1 MTLSANP
8 YQASRPITDSNNLFG
23 RKTEFELI
31 YQMLLS
37 NESVNVMGARRIGK
51 SSFLRV
57 LPQVEMQ
64 QKLFEKQVFD
74 ERYVFA
80 YIDMESQKTADP
92 VKFLG
97 KIARQLNKSGLEIKT
112 DIQSYEDFET
122 ELEQC
127 RDDDKRLILLLDE
140 FDCVIENAQFDVTF
154 YDMLR
159 YYQQQDFVSYI
170 VASSR
175 RVKEVAK
182 STVATSPFFN
192 IFRFLH
198 LGLLRNDEASD
209 LICKDDSL
217 SLYNHF
223 VKLIAGRHPFFISQL
238 CFYLFY
244 FKHTAPDTKTEDDIR
259 NNAIESFIEEAFD
272 HFVYYWEHLSTA
284 ERTVLKNLSNGKQPG
299 DDDIPELR
307 SLEQKALIQ
316 ENDGAYSIF
325 SAAFAGFVKEVE
337 YSETGEILGGFLKA
351 HTKALVSIT
360 KYCIDKAIALRNS

>member
-8 YQASRPITDSNNLFG
+8 YQASRPITDSDDLFG
-23 RKTEFELI
+23 RKTEFELM

-37 NESVNVMGARRIGK
+37 HESVNVMGTRRIGK

-64 QKLFEKQVFD
+64 QRLFEKPVFD

-80 YIDMESQKTADP
+80 YIDMESQKATTP
-92 VKFLG
+92 VQFLS
-97 KIARQLNKSGLEIKT
+97 KVAKQFKKRGLEIKM
-112 DIQSYEDFET
+112 DIQSYEDFEM

-127 RDDDKRLILLLDE
+127 RDADRRLILLLDE
-140 FDCVIENAQFDVTF
+140 FDCATDNAQFDVTF

-159 YYQQQDFVSYI
+159 YYQQEDLVSYI

-198 LGLLRNDEASD
+198 LGLLRDEEASD

-217 SLYNHF
+217 SLYTHF

-244 FKHTAPDTKTEDDIR
+244 FKHTAPDAQTEDAIR
-259 NNAIESFIEEAFD
+259 NNAIERFIEEAFD
-272 HFVYYWEHLSTA
+272 HFVYYWEHLSTD
-284 ERTVLKNLSNGKQPG
+284 ERAVLKKLTNGKQPN
-299 DDDIPELR
+299 DEDAPELR

-316 ENDGAYSIF
+316 EDSGMFRIF

-337 YSETGEILGGFLKA
+337 YSETGEKLSEFLKE

-360 KYCIDKAIALRNS
+360 RYCIDKAVALKK